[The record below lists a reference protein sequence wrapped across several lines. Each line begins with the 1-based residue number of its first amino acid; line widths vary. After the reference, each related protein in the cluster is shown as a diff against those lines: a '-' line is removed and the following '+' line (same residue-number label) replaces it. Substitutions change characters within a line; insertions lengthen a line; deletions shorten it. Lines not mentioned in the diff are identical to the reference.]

1 MGPHLPIVL
10 IEVVLIFGGV
20 LAFGWWQLREIQ
32 RDQAKTARERAE
44 REAAAREAAP
54 PEDGDAPR

>member
-44 REAAAREAAP
+44 REAAARDAAP